1 LQNNLF
7 LPLSISTVLS
17 IQNSTALVQQLTTI
31 IYRRNIMALNPR
43 PNPFV
48 VVSANTG
55 SMIVNYLDRQTNQA
69 GLTYGVGYQFLTQG
83 RFEPEEIQRILA
95 LLNLRRQY
103 FGDGVVMLD
112 CGANIGAV
120 TIPAGIE
127 MTGWGKVI
135 SFEAQERIYYALA
148 GNVAINNC
156 FNVKAIYSA
165 IGNPV
170 GQEYLDIPIIDY
182 TIPSSFGSLELRP
195 NQYNEFIGQQIDY
208 QKTQKVP
215 LVSVDSLELDRVDF
229 IKIDVEGMEVD
240 ALKGALNTIEKYK
253 PILTVEFLKS
263 GYEPVAQFL
272 AALGYQLFVYDLN
285 ILAVHQNDPCLANIN
300 S

>member
-1 LQNNLF
+1 
-7 LPLSISTVLS
+7 
-17 IQNSTALVQQLTTI
+17 
-31 IYRRNIMALNPR
+31 MALNPR

-103 FGDGVVMLD
+103 FGDGVIMLD

-148 GNVAINNC
+148 GNVAINMS
-156 FNVKAIYSA
+156 KPSIQPSA
-165 IGNPV
+165 TLSAKNILIFLSSTT
-170 GQEYLDIPIIDY
+170 QYL
-182 TIPSSFGSLELRP
+182 LL
-195 NQYNEFIGQQIDY
+195 
-208 QKTQKVP
+208 
-215 LVSVDSLELDRVDF
+215 
-229 IKIDVEGMEVD
+229 
-240 ALKGALNTIEKYK
+240 
-253 PILTVEFLKS
+253 
-263 GYEPVAQFL
+263 L
-272 AALGYQLFVYDLN
+272 AA
-285 ILAVHQNDPCLANIN
+285 
-300 S
+300 

>member
-1 LQNNLF
+1 
-7 LPLSISTVLS
+7 
-17 IQNSTALVQQLTTI
+17 
-31 IYRRNIMALNPR
+31 MALNPR

-229 IKIDVEGMEVD
+229 IKIDVEGMEVN

>member
-1 LQNNLF
+1 
-7 LPLSISTVLS
+7 
-17 IQNSTALVQQLTTI
+17 
-31 IYRRNIMALNPR
+31 MALNPR

-83 RFEPEEIQRILA
+83 RFEPEEIQR
-95 LLNLRRQY
+95 
-103 FGDGVVMLD
+103 
-112 CGANIGAV
+112 IGAV

-229 IKIDVEGMEVD
+229 IKRG
-240 ALKGALNTIEKYK
+240 LKY
-253 PILTVEFLKS
+253 
-263 GYEPVAQFL
+263 Y
-272 AALGYQLFVYDLN
+272 
-285 ILAVHQNDPCLANIN
+285 
-300 S
+300 